1 MDSELNHR
9 RWGRRWPSL
18 PGLSPIREVP
28 MATTSTSR
36 PAVAT
41 ITQAVFAS
49 GADDAR
55 DRSNGR

>member
-1 MDSELNHR
+1 
-9 RWGRRWPSL
+9 
-18 PGLSPIREVP
+18 
-28 MATTSTSR
+28 MAITSTSR

-49 GADDAR
+49 GPDDAR

>member
-1 MDSELNHR
+1 
-9 RWGRRWPSL
+9 
-18 PGLSPIREVP
+18 
-28 MATTSTSR
+28 MATASTSS

-55 DRSNGR
+55 DRSNGG